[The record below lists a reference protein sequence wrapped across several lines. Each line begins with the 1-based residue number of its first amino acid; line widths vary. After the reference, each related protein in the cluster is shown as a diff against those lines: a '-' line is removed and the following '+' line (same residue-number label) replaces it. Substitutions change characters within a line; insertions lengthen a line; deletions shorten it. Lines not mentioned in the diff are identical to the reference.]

1 MMVEER
7 TRELAATNAR
17 LRAEID
23 AREQAQTALAQAQK
37 MEAVG
42 QLTGGVAHDF
52 NNLLTAVS
60 TSLELLAD
68 LGRKKFASASYRA
81 TWRSPRSEA
90 HAIAARLRAQAA
102 SGAGIG

>member
-1 MMVEER
+1 MAGARALGSGEPPGRPIGGVRELNQVADALHAAAIELAQSRGQLEMMVEER

-60 TSLELLAD
+60 
-68 LGRKKFASASYRA
+68 
-81 TWRSPRSEA
+81 
-90 HAIAARLRAQAA
+90 
-102 SGAGIG
+102 